1 MIQQNRFV
9 SVQLFALRDQMNR
22 DFPAVMGK
30 LAAIGYEYVELYH
43 HAYGGAGAAEVKAIV
58 AGAGL
63 RISGCH
69 VDIADLEQR
78 PEETIAFL
86 AESGCPH
93 MICGWAEYPSALSP
107 WQRARFFNRI
117 GAQAREGGLLF
128 SLHNHR
134 QEFTPAGGAYI
145 LDILMENTDPA
156 LVSLEMDTYWAV
168 KGGADPAAFQARW
181 RHRSPL
187 IHLKDYNP
195 AKNPD
200 WATVGEGIIDF
211 AAVVKA
217 AGETTGFVFDLDDS
231 DDLYRDFA
239 TALTAIK
246 RLIGPVSARA

>member
-1 MIQQNRFV
+1 MPQQNRFV
-9 SVQLFALRDQMNR
+9 SVQLFPLRDRMNK
-22 DFPAVMGK
+22 DFPAV
-30 LAAIGYEYVELYH
+30 LEEIAEIGYEYVELYH
-43 HAYGGAGAAEVKAIV
+43 HAYGGASAAEVKKTA

-63 RISGCH
+63 KISGCH
-69 VDIADLEQR
+69 VGIADLEDR

-117 GAQAREGGLLF
+117 GAQARKGGLLF

-134 QEFTPAGGAYI
+134 QEFSSAGGRYL

-156 LVSLEMDTYWAV
+156 LVGLEMDTYWAV
-168 KGGADPAAFQARW
+168 KGGADPAAFQAKW
-181 RHRSPL
+181 QDRSPL

-200 WATVGEGIIDF
+200 WAAVGEGIIDF

-217 AGETTGFVFDLDDS
+217 AGKTSGFVFDLDGS
-231 DDLYRDFA
+231 SDLYRDFA
-239 TALTAIK
+239 TALKAVK
-246 RLIGPVSARA
+246 RLIA